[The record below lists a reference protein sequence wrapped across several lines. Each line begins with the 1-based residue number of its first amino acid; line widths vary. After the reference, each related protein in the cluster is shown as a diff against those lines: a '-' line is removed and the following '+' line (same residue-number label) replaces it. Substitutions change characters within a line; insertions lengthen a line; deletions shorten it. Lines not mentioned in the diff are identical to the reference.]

1 MDTGC
6 TRERTSRTTAESFS
20 PVKRLLMNSA
30 MINALRSGFSSLPIG
45 RRLLLGVGVSLG
57 VAIAGTLAGML
68 TGFYLDHQAQTLLI
82 DAMQEVYLSQKLVL
96 NLKEGQIH
104 FERIQERLKTH
115 PQQTRQEAIFCRQD
129 LQEFQTTWNTLQTS
143 YQSPLV
149 QENEQEMQLYW
160 ALVRRYHQHVLPYV
174 TKINRLLDRLET
186 VPLTTVQ
193 RAQMQ
198 QQVENLLA
206 DSETQQALYQ
216 WIEQVGQFVRLIE
229 ETEQE
234 QALAALQRANWVSI
248 ELALVAMTV
257 SGLVG
262 FWGARHLIYTVVC
275 PLRVMADTI
284 EQIQQERD
292 FTKRV
297 PLSIYEDEV
306 TTVGRAL
313 NRLLGR
319 TRRLIQKN
327 KVACA
332 QLQRFNCDL
341 ERQVQQRTA
350 ELNQALAA
358 ESILRRVTDRLRSSL
373 DRDEIL
379 QTVVQALTQKLSLGA
394 CSIGFCNPE
403 RSQFTIAYD
412 CSVSLPS
419 MQGEVFDLIQFT
431 DNFFATF
438 HERPWVYRCLN
449 HSRRGRVV
457 VLSCPIP
464 DPEEKLGILSLL
476 RHPHET
482 FSDLEIRLACQVANQ
497 CAIALRQARLYQK
510 AQAQVTELQRL
521 NQLKDDFLSTVSHEL
536 RTPLSSIRMATEML
550 EIGLIRAGYSLDDHT
565 PLARYFHILKT
576 EEQRE
581 LDLVNDLLDLARLD
595 ARADPLN
602 LTTLSLDVWIAHL
615 VEPFETR
622 AHRQQQHF
630 WLDLDANLPPL
641 TTDFAYLTRILS
653 ELLNNACKYTP
664 PGEEIGVTVR
674 GFNGACPAKV
684 DLIKPI
690 HPQVATV
697 LQGEEGESEH
707 STANHLQSVP
717 YFQIRVSNSGVWIS
731 PEEQDR
737 IFDRFYR
744 IPSKD
749 PWKHGGTGLGLA
761 LVKGLVTRLGGTI
774 QVLSLAAEHGSDRA
788 KTTFII
794 QLPGGWPN

>member
-1 MDTGC
+1 
-6 TRERTSRTTAESFS
+6 
-20 PVKRLLMNSA
+20 MNSA
-30 MINALRSGFSSLPIG
+30 MMNALRSGFSSATIG
-45 RRLLLGVGVSLG
+45 QRLLLGMGVSLG
-57 VAIAGTLAGML
+57 MAIAGALVGVL
-68 TGFYLDHQAQTLLI
+68 TGFYLEHQAQALFVDTI
-82 DAMQEVYLSQKLVL
+82 EEVHLSQKLFL
-96 NLKEGQIH
+96 NLTVSQIH
-104 FERIQERLKTH
+104 LDQIHLDHIKNFKNSLKKS
-115 PQQTRQEAIFCRQD
+115 PQQVRQEAIFCRQK
-129 LQEFQTTWNTLQTS
+129 LQELQTTWNILQTS

-149 QENEQEMQLYW
+149 QENEQEMRLYR
-160 ALVRRYHQHVLPYV
+160 ALARGYHQHILTYV
-174 TKINRLLDRLET
+174 TKVNRLLDRLET
-186 VPLTTVQ
+186 ETLTATQ
-193 RAQMQ
+193 QAQIQ
-198 QQVENLLA
+198 QQIKHLLA
-206 DSETQQALYQ
+206 DAETQQALYEWVKQ
-216 WIEQVGQFVRLIE
+216 IGQFVRVVE

-234 QALAALQRANWVSI
+234 PALAALQRATWVSI
-248 ELALVAMTV
+248 ELALVAIIV

-262 FWGARHLIYTVVC
+262 FWSARHLIYTIVC
-275 PLRVMADTI
+275 PLRVMAHTI
-284 EQIQQERD
+284 EQIQQEGD
-292 FTKRV
+292 FTRRV

-327 KVACA
+327 KVACV
-332 QLQRFNCDL
+332 QLQRFNSDL

-379 QTVVQALTQKLSLGA
+379 QTVVKALTQKLSLGA

-403 RSQFTIAYD
+403 RSQFTIDYD
-412 CSVSLPS
+412 CSVSFPS
-419 MQGEVFDLIQFT
+419 MQGEVFDLTHFT

-464 DPEEKLGILSLL
+464 DTQEQLGILSLL

-595 ARADPLN
+595 AKADPLN

-622 AHRQQQHF
+622 THRQQQHF
-630 WLDLDANLPPL
+630 WLDLDVNLPPL

-674 GFNGACPAKV
+674 WFNGACPAKV
-684 DLIKPI
+684 DPLESI

-707 STANHLQSVP
+707 STVNRLQP
-717 YFQIRVSNSGVWIS
+717 GAAAYFQIRVSNSGVWIS

-774 QVLSLAAEHGSDRA
+774 QVLSLAAEHGGDRA
-788 KTTFII
+788 KTIFTI
-794 QLPGGWPN
+794 QLPGGWSN